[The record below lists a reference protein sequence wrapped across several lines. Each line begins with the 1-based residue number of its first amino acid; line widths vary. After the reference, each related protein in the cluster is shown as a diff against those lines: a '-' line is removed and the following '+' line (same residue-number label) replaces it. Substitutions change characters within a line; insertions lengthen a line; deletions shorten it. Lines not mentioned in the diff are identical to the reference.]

1 MKQAAVAL
9 LFFVATSVNGFQ
21 VASGPVSVVAFSN
34 TSRNGPK
41 SFQLLSASSPTTETD
56 SDSDTVSKAQEILD
70 DFHASNLPF
79 RIVVIGNGAI
89 LETTSKLGPKS
100 KVSVSPKTGD
110 KLLTF
115 ASEDASFEFH
125 VKVDQ
130 ITKITFV
137 TSERPLPDGE
147 NKTMRVSRFLNEKGE
162 PMCSLILADSSED
175 SMQWFDGMNER
186 YGQEV
191 NL

>member
-1 MKQAAVAL
+1 M
-9 LFFVATSVNGFQ
+9 
-21 VASGPVSVVAFSN
+21 
-34 TSRNGPK
+34 
-41 SFQLLSASSPTTETD
+41 
-56 SDSDTVSKAQEILD
+56 
-70 DFHASNLPF
+70 
-79 RIVVIGNGAI
+79 
-89 LETTSKLGPKS
+89 
-100 KVSVSPKTGD
+100 SPKTGD

-147 NKTMRVSRFLNEKGE
+147 SKTMRVSRFLNEKGE
-162 PMCSLILADSSED
+162 PMCSLILADSSDE
-175 SMQWFDGMNER
+175 SAQWFDGISKR